1 MNPFHI
7 DVVNV
12 RGELP
17 AGGVI
22 PREQLDDYL
31 GAAAVLKRNRSRAAT
46 VLLAARRERARVR
59 RQAREILEQ
68 AYAEAER
75 RADDAARAA
84 HDATCMAVVQWLV
97 RERELE
103 ARIAA
108 ELEDRCRSWVADAVL
123 QFTGELDKTS
133 LLIGRIEKQ
142 LAPVA
147 RHGTLRLHVCPDE
160 IEAVAC
166 RLSGRDG
173 LELHADPAMAPGQAR
188 IDSPFVQIRIDLAR
202 HIDMLLERI
211 LGARD
216 EEAGGDKDIDA
227 LDRIDAAEPPIAP
240 ADEFAQ
246 VPPSD
251 EDDLDDGYEGSPTGG
266 TAGDMSGDAAPDD
279 WDDWRLPARR
289 DWDATQ

>member
-1 MNPFHI
+1 MNPFQL
-7 DVVNV
+7 DVANI

-46 VLLAARRERARVR
+46 VLLAARRDRARVR

-68 AYAEAER
+68 AYAEADR
-75 RADDAARAA
+75 RADEAARAA

-97 RERELE
+97 RERKLE
-103 ARIAA
+103 ARVAA
-108 ELEDRCRSWVADAVL
+108 ALEERCRNWVADAVL

-133 LLIGRIEKQ
+133 LLIGRIERQ

-147 RHGTLRLHVCPDE
+147 RHGALRLHVCPDE

-173 LELHADPAMAPGQAR
+173 IELHADAAMAPGQAR
-188 IDSPFVQIRIDLAR
+188 IDSPFVQLRIDLAR
-202 HIDMLLERI
+202 HIDMLLDRI
-211 LGARD
+211 RGARD
-216 EEAGGDKDIDA
+216 EDAGGDGDIGA
-227 LDRIDAAEPPIAP
+227 LDTIDTAELPFTP

-246 VPPSD
+246 VPPTRED
-251 EDDLDDGYEGSPTGG
+251 EFGDGYDGSPAGG
-266 TAGDMSGDAAPDD
+266 TAGDMSGDTASDD